1 MSVES
6 LPLAQARAAQRPL
19 DQYLV
24 SCPGCT
30 RPSALHLDL
39 STDGTPRVVRFVCP
53 NACAVGVDAV
63 LACLTEDRI
72 ANTA

>member
-1 MSVES
+1 LSVES

-24 SCPGCT
+24 SCPGCA
-30 RPSALHLDL
+30 RPSALHLDA
-39 STDGTPRVVRFVCP
+39 TTGGAPRVVRFVCP
-53 NACAVGVDAV
+53 NACPLDADAV